1 MRFCSAQTNEFVV
14 GNLGLFVAS
23 SADLDTLFE
32 LSYKIHPRKGKKS
45 PTNGNGRDPN
55 A

>member
-14 GNLGLFVAS
+14 GNIVAS